1 MIKKITLI
9 SLIILSTFSAKSS
22 FWYKDLEF
30 LTMENFEVNKGEEK
44 IAIKFD
50 YVINNPNWYAATIKP
65 SILKLTIA
73 GTDCGEVAI
82 IKKLKIKRKKKGNY
96 PFVLIGDTSK
106 FTKSGFSSLWSLIS
120 KGKIDFNLKGSLKAG
135 VMGVTKKWKL
145 DYTYEMTWSE
155 FMSFF
160 N

>member
-1 MIKKITLI
+1 MIKKIALI

-30 LTMENFEVNKGEEK
+30 LAMENFDVTRGEDK

-50 YVINNPNWYAATIKP
+50 YVIKNPNWYAVTIKP

-73 GTDCGEVAI
+73 DTDCGDVAI
-82 IKKLKIKRKKKGNY
+82 PEKLKIKRKRKGNY
-96 PFVLIGDTSK
+96 AFILIGDASK
-106 FTKSGFSSLWSLIS
+106 FTKSGFSSLWSMMS
-120 KGKIDFNLKGSLKAG
+120 KGKIDFNIKGELKAG
-135 VMGVTKKWKL
+135 VMGVNKKWKL

-160 N
+160 